1 MFVIGVHAFE
11 DTTIFRIF
19 SAISEWH
26 FKTDFD
32 DKVAKHARNLCS
44 ATIEVF
50 RGAAE
55 HFLPTPSKSHYVFS
69 LRDITRVYQGLIL
82 VPAKRLTT
90 QEKLG
95 RLWTHEIY
103 RVFCDR
109 LNDPADSKIL
119 LEIVSKAIQ
128 TNLRFTLEQAFT
140 ERGLEKNER
149 VSEMHIRDLLYGNY
163 CEPEEYPKVY
173 DEIEDVD
180 KVEKTMNFYLSEY
193 NATST
198 SPMSLVL
205 FRFAIEHIS
214 RISRILQLPKGN
226 ILMVGLGGSG
236 RRSAVKLAASIA
248 EIDVFQVEVNK
259 NYGINEWRD
268 DLRKLLLSVG
278 LNAKPTVFLFCD
290 SQAKDESFIEDIS
303 CLLNTA
309 ELTNLFPSEDKAT
322 INEQMQ
328 NAAKAEDKP
337 IESTPVALYNFFIE
351 RVREHLH
358 IALAFSPIGD
368 VFKQRLRMFP
378 SLINCCTID
387 WFTSWPIDAL
397 ERVAENFIKLMNVN
411 RDGTDKNENTSIDD
425 VNSGE
430 KEDDDIK
437 DRPLT
442 ELEQKLVKI
451 ILRINSTIVLEN
463 ENFFLELGRRNY
475 VTPTLYLEMLRSF
488 QTLFYRK
495 YTDITQLRDRYTTGL
510 EKLDYAAEQVAI
522 MQENLYALQPK
533 LKVTSEE
540 TEKMMVHIERETA
553 EAERKK
559 EVVGA
564 DEAAANDSA
573 AAAQAIK
580 DDCESDLQE
589 AIPALQAA
597 LSALDTLKP
606 ADITVVKSMKN
617 PPSGVK
623 LVLEAVCVIKG
634 FQPVRKPDASKCEK
648 IQSYLIYLILYSC
661 LRLYHSEF
669 IFVMAITR

>member
-1 MFVIGVHAFE
+1 
-11 DTTIFRIF
+11 
-19 SAISEWH
+19 
-26 FKTDFD
+26 
-32 DKVAKHARNLCS
+32 
-44 ATIEVF
+44 
-50 RGAAE
+50 
-55 HFLPTPSKSHYVFS
+55 
-69 LRDITRVYQGLIL
+69 
-82 VPAKRLTT
+82 
-90 QEKLG
+90 
-95 RLWTHEIY
+95 
-103 RVFCDR
+103 
-109 LNDPADSKIL
+109 
-119 LEIVSKAIQ
+119 
-128 TNLRFTLEQAFT
+128 
-140 ERGLEKNER
+140 
-149 VSEMHIRDLLYGNY
+149 
-163 CEPEEYPKVY
+163 
-173 DEIEDVD
+173 
-180 KVEKTMNFYLSEY
+180 
-193 NATST
+193 
-198 SPMSLVL
+198 
-205 FRFAIEHIS
+205 
-214 RISRILQLPKGN
+214 
-226 ILMVGLGGSG
+226 
-236 RRSAVKLAASIA
+236 
-248 EIDVFQVEVNK
+248 
-259 NYGINEWRD
+259 
-268 DLRKLLLSVG
+268 
-278 LNAKPTVFLFCD
+278 
-290 SQAKDESFIEDIS
+290 
-303 CLLNTA
+303 
-309 ELTNLFPSEDKAT
+309 
-322 INEQMQ
+322 
-328 NAAKAEDKP
+328 
-337 IESTPVALYNFFIE
+337 
-351 RVREHLH
+351 
-358 IALAFSPIGD
+358 
-368 VFKQRLRMFP
+368 MFP